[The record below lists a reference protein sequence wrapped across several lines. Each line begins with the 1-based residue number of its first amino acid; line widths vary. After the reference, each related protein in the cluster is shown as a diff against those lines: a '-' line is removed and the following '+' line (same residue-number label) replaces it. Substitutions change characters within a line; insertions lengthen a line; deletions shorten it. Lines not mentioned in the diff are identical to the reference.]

1 MSVTELIEAAEF
13 LIDAQGNKKAVQVDL
28 AVWEEIV
35 TLLEQ
40 MEKDLQA
47 ELAAWD
53 TLSDEA
59 LTNFEAELEAN

>member
-1 MSVTELIEAAEF
+1 MSVVELIESAEF
-13 LIDAQGNKKAVQVDL
+13 LVDAQGNKKAVQVDL

-35 TLLEQ
+35 ALLEQ
-40 MEKDLQA
+40 MEEGLEV

-59 LTNFEAELEAN
+59 LINFETQLEAS